1 MIVRS
6 SATSSLGPFF
16 RAMSDFG
23 GEAMCRPLWSLRGFC
38 SMVCF
43 VVVLASTSSAH
54 AQNPDA
60 LSPYFEG
67 KQVTVKID
75 MPATQKGVD
84 IYPNRQPPLDA
95 KSYGDRMK
103 QFGVSLRT
111 GDTVMVTKVKVN
123 KDNVEFQ
130 LAGGGY
136 GTAGDNTDTSVHF
149 TPADKSSREKDLENQ
164 ISNESDPDKRRSLQR
179 ELDSVRRDRER
190 HDAYDHARAEDD
202 AARRTQQV
210 DMKRQQGGS
219 RFNVRLDTRKMGDSL
234 TPQVIQDALAQY
246 LSFSGA
252 AAGGPAGGHPNTNGP
267 GGDPGLAVRP
277 ADQGTDQASGLKKG
291 MTREQ
296 VEGMFGPAVE
306 AHDRTENG
314 MSMTTCTYKSVDEK
328 VQADFVNGVLVQYSV
343 SSR

>member
-1 MIVRS
+1 
-6 SATSSLGPFF
+6 
-16 RAMSDFG
+16 
-23 GEAMCRPLWSLRGFC
+23 MCRPSWSFRGFC

-43 VVVLASTSSAH
+43 VVVFASISSAY

-67 KQVTVKID
+67 KQVTVKMD

-84 IYPNRQPPLDA
+84 IYPNRQPSLDA
-95 KSYGDRMK
+95 KSYGDRLK
-103 QFGVSLRT
+103 QFGVSLQK
-111 GDTVMVTKVKVN
+111 GDTTMVTKVKVN

-130 LAGGGY
+130 LGGGGY

-149 TPADKSSREKDLENQ
+149 TPADKSDREKELENQ
-164 ISNESDPDKRRSLQR
+164 LNNETDPDRRRSLQR
-179 ELDSVRRDRER
+179 ELDNVRRDRER
-190 HDAYDHARAEDD
+190 RDAYNHARAEDD
-202 AARRTQQV
+202 AARRTDQIG
-210 DMKRQQGGS
+210 MKRQQGGS
-219 RFNVRLDTRKMGDSL
+219 RFNIRMNTKAMGDSL

-246 LSFSGA
+246 VSFSPNAGGVSGGGYPS
-252 AAGGPAGGHPNTNGP
+252 AGGPAGAG
-267 GGDPGLAVRP
+267 
-277 ADQGTDQASGLKKG
+277 ADQAAGLKKG

-296 VEGMFGPAVE
+296 VEAMFGPAVE

-314 MSMTTCTYKSVDEK
+314 MSMTSCTYKSADEK

>member
-1 MIVRS
+1 
-6 SATSSLGPFF
+6 
-16 RAMSDFG
+16 
-23 GEAMCRPLWSLRGFC
+23 MCRSRWSRGLC
-38 SMVCF
+38 LLVCF
-43 VVVLASTSSAH
+43 VAVFACASSAG

-75 MPATQKGVD
+75 MPGTQKGVD

-95 KSYGDRMK
+95 KSYGDRLK
-103 QFGVSLRT
+103 QFGVSLQR

-130 LAGGGY
+130 LGGGGY
-136 GTAGDNTDTSVHF
+136 GTAMDNTDTSVHF

-179 ELDSVRRDRER
+179 ELDYVRSERERRDRI
-190 HDAYDHARAEDD
+190 DKARAQDD
-202 AARRTQQV
+202 ADRRTGQV
-210 DMKRQQGGS
+210 ATKRQGGGS
-219 RFNVRLDTRKMGDSL
+219 RFNIKLDARGMGDSL
-234 TPQVIQDALAQY
+234 TPQVIQNALAEY
-246 LSFSGA
+246 VSFSADAGA
-252 AAGGPAGGHPNTNGP
+252 GHAPSGA
-267 GGDPGLAVRP
+267 PGLAVHASDQTGDP
-277 ADQGTDQASGLKKG
+277 AQSLKKG
-291 MTREQ
+291 LTRVQ
-296 VEGMFGPAVE
+296 VEALYGPAVE

-314 MSMTTCTYKSVDEK
+314 MSMTSCTYKSADEK